1 MKGDRNMQIIVKTA
15 YNGKEERETI
25 ENVTTVCQLDDTVAI
40 SFKADDG
47 RNKTQYI
54 KLDGY
59 TELIVR

>member
-1 MKGDRNMQIIVKTA
+1 MQIIVKTA
-15 YNGKEERETI
+15 YNGKEEREAI
-25 ENVTTVCQLDDTVAI
+25 ENVTTLCQLDGVVVI

-47 RNKTQYI
+47 RGKTQYI

>member
-1 MKGDRNMQIIVKTA
+1 MQIIVKTA
-15 YNGKEERETI
+15 YNGKEEREAI

-47 RNKTQYI
+47 RSKTQYI